1 MKNVVITGGTK
12 GIGKATA
19 ILFAEN
25 GYRVIAT
32 TRNGSQKTT
41 LEKDFKANHNVDVI
55 VEQLD
60 VCNEDDVKTLM
71 NAQCSRKIRQT

>member
-41 LEKDFKANHNVDVI
+41 LEKG
-55 VEQLD
+55 E
-60 VCNEDDVKTLM
+60 
-71 NAQCSRKIRQT
+71 